1 MLTASCLPDACRR
14 HRSVTLLRCLAGVML
29 AFACVA
35 SAMAGTSPAPSAALT
50 PAQAA
55 RLAIR
60 EGRYRGSSRGLAMG
74 FVQCNLVI
82 LPKAQAYDFLLY
94 CQRNQRACPV
104 IEVLDAGSWEPK

>member
-1 MLTASCLPDACRR
+1 MRLPNLPAPV
-14 HRSVTLLRCLAGVML
+14 SFSILAATLLFLVCG
-29 AFACVA
+29 
-35 SAMAGTSPAPSAALT
+35 GTSAAATPEALSGPKETATAALT

-60 EGRYRGSSRGLAMG
+60 TGKHTGTSRGLAMG
-74 FVQCNLVI
+74 YVQCNLVI

-104 IEVLDAGSWEPK
+104 IEVLDTGSWEPK